1 VGRRLRGPPTAVPSA
16 PVRVTSGAVL
26 SPPFDRAD
34 ALRVLELTP
43 TADASAVKRAY
54 RRLARTHHPDLGGDA
69 GTFHE
74 LQRAY
79 EVLLGA
85 DAGPAPVAPPGR
97 PSRDREAWSSG
108 HEGSGRPAPDADSID
123 WGPPPEGA
131 VRLDR
136 TVLARW
142 LADATQPPV
151 RPLTATSRAPGSRLN
166 GAASRLSPDLT
177 SQLTI
182 GPSTDDRGRTV
193 VAVVVDA
200 GTRGGR
206 RALEAVALDGGWVR
220 RRGSASTRV
229 RWTVRPDADPRVTAV
244 RVGEALEA
252 ILDRAGWP
260 LSDWT
265 LTP

>member
-1 VGRRLRGPPTAVPSA
+1 V
-16 PVRVTSGAVL
+16 
-26 SPPFDRAD
+26 
-34 ALRVLELTP
+34 
-43 TADASAVKRAY
+43 
-54 RRLARTHHPDLGGDA
+54 RTHHPDLGGDA
-69 GTFHE
+69 DTFHE

-79 EVLLGA
+79 EVLLGS
-85 DAGPAPVAPPGR
+85 DAGTAPAAPPGR

-108 HEGSGRPAPDADSID
+108 HEGSGRPAPDADAID
-123 WGPPPEGA
+123 WGPPPDGP

-136 TVLARW
+136 TGLVRW
-142 LADATQPPV
+142 LADAAWHAEARRVADVPEPAV

-166 GAASRLSPDLT
+166 GAAARLSPDLT
-177 SQLTI
+177 SQLTVA
-182 GPSTDDRGRTV
+182 PSSDDRGRTV
-193 VAVVVDA
+193 VAAVVDA

-229 RWTVRPDADPRVTAV
+229 RWTVPPDPDPRVTAV

-252 ILDRAGWP
+252 LLDRAGWP

-265 LTP
+265 LTPPGGR